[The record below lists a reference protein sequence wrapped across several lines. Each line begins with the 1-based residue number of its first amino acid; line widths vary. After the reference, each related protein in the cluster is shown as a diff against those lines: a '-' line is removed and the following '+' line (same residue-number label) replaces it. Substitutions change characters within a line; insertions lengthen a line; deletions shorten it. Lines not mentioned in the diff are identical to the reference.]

1 MEMNYGLLMELPGTK
16 LLLIYSNSS
25 NPTKFALWVIKKYSL
40 EVNEKNGN
48 QLFKVM
54 MNLAGGTK
62 LIKILKVIIVLMTV
76 LK

>member
-1 MEMNYGLLMELPGTK
+1 MVATPLN
-16 LLLIYSNSS
+16 LLLG
-25 NPTKFALWVIKKYSL
+25 VKKYSL

-62 LIKILKVIIVLMTV
+62 LIKMIKVIIVLMTV